1 MGSASSNKRGAR
13 SNWKWCTNLSGKR
26 GWVPEAGLYRQWDTG
41 HFRCDGYALELGI
54 LSCDG
59 LERARRMPTG
69 REEPE
74 RESVTAWVRSGAAC
88 LGMGSKLVSP
98 QVVKPGACQ
107 SITTNLSLVLE
118 WIREARAGIYTS

>member
-1 MGSASSNKRGAR
+1 
-13 SNWKWCTNLSGKR
+13 
-26 GWVPEAGLYRQWDTG
+26 
-41 HFRCDGYALELGI
+41 
-54 LSCDG
+54 
-59 LERARRMPTG
+59 MPTG